1 MMKSNKQDTE
11 ACLKNFELQDV
22 EARCLG
28 APYHSQCREE
38 ICDVSGRIICTSSIM
53 PAVYIQD
60 KIMQMRKAST
70 LSLVQRYDRLKK
82 AGQIYA
88 EATLAGLNPKT
99 YISLV
104 SSVTGMQK
112 SVVENS
118 LTNITYG
125 LCHMAEILQA
135 STTSGA
141 VWSIT
146 DSAVLQGCSLFSRR
160 GDVVSIIAAGN
171 GPGVHGLWP
180 QAIAMGYRTLVKPS
194 LREPFTAQRLVHAME
209 LAQLEEYVAF
219 IPTDHKGAETMISES
234 DLSIVYGGQNIVAKY
249 ANNPKVLVQG
259 PGRSK
264 IIVGRDVDYKEAVV
278 LVAQSVLALGGAA
291 CVSTSAVLVEGD
303 PKEFARKL
311 REEFKLYSQS
321 HSLTL
326 CRKQEADVYE
336 KVLKEDNDAPWSY
349 IQTSHGCALPPHVT
363 LVDSVF
369 DFKVQ
374 RELPFPC
381 VVVAPFNSQDD
392 NCYQAL
398 SGSLVVTVLSKQ
410 ERIISKVLVDAS
422 ISNVYIGNIPT
433 VWMDFLVPHDGYLA
447 DFLMCN
453 RGVRVEAGWLNEPGG
468 RDLY

>member
-1 MMKSNKQDTE
+1 MIKAHSRDTE
-11 ACLKNFELQDV
+11 IFLENFELQAV
-22 EARCLG
+22 EARCFG
-28 APYHSQCREE
+28 VSYSSRRREE
-38 ICDVSGRIICTSSIM
+38 VCNVSGQIVCESSIM

-60 KIMQMRKAST
+60 KIMQLRKASP
-70 LSLVQRYDRLKK
+70 LSLIERYDRLKK

-88 EATLAGLNPKT
+88 EATLAGLRPKT

-104 SSVTGMQK
+104 SSVTGLQK

-118 LTNITYG
+118 LTNIAYS
-125 LCHMAEILQA
+125 LYHMAEILQA
-135 STTSGA
+135 SIPSGA
-141 VWSIT
+141 VWDIT
-146 DSAVLQGCSLFSRR
+146 DSAALHGCSLFSRR
-160 GDVVSIIAAGN
+160 GEVVSIIAAGN

-219 IPTDHKGAETMISES
+219 IPTDHKGADIMILES
-234 DLSIVYGGQNIVAKY
+234 DLAIVYGGQNVVAKY

-264 IIVGRDVDYKEAVV
+264 IVVGRDVDYKEAAA
-278 LVAQSVLALGGAA
+278 LAAQSALALGGAA
-291 CVSTSAVLVEGD
+291 CVSTSAVLVECD
-303 PKEFARKL
+303 PEKFARKL
-311 REEFKLYSQS
+311 REEFKLHSQP

-336 KVLKEDNDAPWSY
+336 KILEADNDASWSY
-349 IQTSHGCALPPHVT
+349 RQTSHGCTLLPHVT
-363 LVDSVF
+363 LVDSVS

-381 VVVAPFNSQDD
+381 VVVAPFDAEDD
-392 NCYQAL
+392 SCYKAL
-398 SGSLVVTVLSKQ
+398 SDSLVVTVLSHQKK
-410 ERIISKVLVDAS
+410 IISKVLADAS
-422 ISNVYIGNIPT
+422 ISNIYIGNIPT
-433 VWMDFLVPHDGYLA
+433 AWMDFRMPHDGYLA

-453 RGVRVEAGWLNEPGG
+453 RGVRVESGWLN
-468 RDLY
+468 